1 MRRGRPLFQNFF
13 FGFPGTNVVTVD
25 ITGLVCPKG
34 CPTFVPEVCRPE
46 KSLQFVGISPP
57 IGLHFIVSPEWGLQF
72 KPRLG
77 L

>member
-34 CPTFVPEVCRPE
+34 CPTFVPEDR
-46 KSLQFVGISPP
+46 SLDRTAGSLNPSGAALAYNSATLGCGNVGA
-57 IGLHFIVSPEWGLQF
+57 
-72 KPRLG
+72 
-77 L
+77 